1 MREEEGVGKGFG
13 GKEEVE
19 REVEGYVETV
29 LRQEEESG
37 EWEIVSVALP
47 EEVQRRMGVIQR
59 LLVAEGTRGY
69 GEEQAAAAA
78 ELGVTVRSVQ
88 RLVKR
93 WREGGVGGIRK
104 QERSDQGRV
113 RISREWEEFIVKTYR
128 AGNRGSRRMSPA
140 QVAVRVAV
148 RGREQGEGEYPSRA
162 TVYRVLKPYVEKQ
175 RRSKSLGWRGSRLVV
190 KTRDGKE
197 IEIDRSNQVWQAD
210 HTQVDVLV
218 VDQSGEVLGR
228 PWLTIVVDS
237 YSRCIMGL
245 QLGFDGPSAW
255 VACLALRHAIL
266 PKQYSSGYEL
276 QESWGTYGLPQYLY
290 TDQGKDFTSQHLEQV
305 ATELGIGLCL
315 RPQPSEGGI
324 VERPFGTLNREFFSS
339 LPGYVGSKASDR
351 SSVAEQEACL
361 TLMQLERLLVRYIVD
376 RYNQGIDGRM
386 GDQTRIGRWEAGA
399 TMPLPLLSERE
410 LDICLM
416 RRERR
421 QVYRGGYLQFAN
433 LSYRGE
439 HLAGYSGEEVI
450 IRYDPWDITTVLV
463 YQRTSKGEQFVA
475 RAHAI
480 GLETETLSYREAQA
494 ISQRLRRIGKGITNE
509 SVLLEV
515 RDRDAVVEELRR
527 EQRRKQ
533 PSGKAKKQRTSQAK
547 RMAASRQ
554 VVLSERA
561 THQPE
566 AAFRAHEGETAGI
579 DAAAIE
585 SEEELIVAEDV
596 VVRDYEEW
604 KRERGQLW

>member
-1 MREEEGVGKGFG
+1 MGKQDGKGKAAG
-13 GKEEVE
+13 EKPEAETG
-19 REVEGYVETV
+19 VEGLVETV
-29 LRQEEESG
+29 LRQDEETG
-37 EWEIVSVALP
+37 EWGIVSVELP
-47 EEVQRRMGVIQR
+47 AEVQQRLGVIQR
-59 LLVAEGTRGY
+59 LLVAEGTRRY
-69 GEEQAAAAA
+69 GKVQAAAAE

-93 WREGGVGGIRK
+93 WREDGVAGLRK
-104 QERSDQGRV
+104 QERSDRGEI
-113 RISREWEEFIVKTYR
+113 RISAEWQEFIVKTYR
-128 AGNRGSRRMSPA
+128 AGNRGSRSMSPA

-148 RGREQGEGEYPSRA
+148 RANEQEAADYPSRA

-190 KTRDGKE
+190 KTREGQE
-197 IEIDRSNQVWQAD
+197 IEINRSNQVWQAD

-237 YSRCIMGL
+237 YSRCIMGMH
-245 QLGFDGPSAW
+245 LGFDAPSAW

-266 PKQYSSGYEL
+266 PKQYSSSYEL

-290 TDQGKDFTSQHLEQV
+290 TDQGKDFTSEHLEQV
-305 ATELGIGLCL
+305 ATELGIGLCS

-324 VERPFGTLNREFFSS
+324 VERPFGTFNREFFSS
-339 LPGYVGSKASDR
+339 LPGYVGSKASER
-351 SSVAEQEACL
+351 SSVAEREACL
-361 TLMQLERLLVRYIVD
+361 TLMQLDRLLVRYIVD

-386 GDQTRIGRWEAGA
+386 RDQTRIGRWEAGA
-399 TMPLPLLSERE
+399 TMPLPLMSDRE

-439 HLAGYSGEEVI
+439 HLGGYGGEEVI

-463 YQRTSKGEQFVA
+463 YQNTPKGEQFVA
-475 RAHAI
+475 RAHAS

-494 ISQRLRRIGKGITNE
+494 ISGRLRRLGKAITNE

-527 EQRRKQ
+527 EKRRKQ
-533 PSGKAKKQRTSQAK
+533 RTGKAKKQTSMK
-547 RMAASRQ
+547 KK
-554 VVLSERA
+554 
-561 THQPE
+561 HQPE
-566 AAFRAHEGETAGI
+566 ETVPANEIANAAI
-579 DAAAIE
+579 DEAAIE
-585 SEEELIVAEDV
+585 SEEELIVVENV
-596 VVRDYEEW
+596 VVLDYEEW
-604 KRERGQLW
+604 KRDRGWW

>member
-1 MREEEGVGKGFG
+1 MGKTGEAGKPAG
-13 GKEEVE
+13 GKPESETAPGAV
-19 REVEGYVETV
+19 VETV
-29 LRQEEESG
+29 LRQDEESG
-37 EWEIVSVALP
+37 EWEIVSVELP
-47 EEVQRRMGVIQR
+47 AEVQQRMGVIQR
-59 LLVAEGTRGY
+59 LLVAEGTSRY
-69 GEEQAAAAA
+69 GQVQAQAAE

-93 WREGGVGGIRK
+93 WREDGVAGLRT
-104 QERSDQGRV
+104 QARSDQGTI
-113 RISREWEEFIVKTYR
+113 RISPEWQEFIVKTYR
-128 AGNRGSRRMSPA
+128 AGNRGSRSMSPA
-140 QVAVRVAV
+140 QVAVRVQV
-148 RGREQGEGEYPSRA
+148 RAGEREEADYPSRA

-175 RRSKSLGWRGSRLVV
+175 RRTKSLGWRGSRLVV
-190 KTRDGKE
+190 KTREGEE

-237 YSRCIMGL
+237 YSRCMMGL
-245 QLGFDGPSAW
+245 HLGFDAPSAW

-266 PKQYSSGYEL
+266 PKQYSSSYEL
-276 QESWGTYGLPQYLY
+276 QESWETYGLPQYLY

-305 ATELGIGLCL
+305 ATELGIGLCS

-324 VERPFGTLNREFFSS
+324 VERPFGTFNREFFSS
-339 LPGYVGSKASDR
+339 LPGYVGSKASERPHRATARRAAASR
-351 SSVAEQEACL
+351 SSVAEREACL
-361 TLMQLERLLVRYIVD
+361 TLMQLERLFVRYIVD

-399 TMPLPLLSERE
+399 TMPLPLLSDRE

-421 QVYRGGYLQFAN
+421 HVYRGGYLQFAN

-450 IRYDPWDITTVLV
+450 IRYDPWDITTVWV
-463 YQRTSKGEQFVA
+463 YQQTRQGEQFVA
-475 RAHAI
+475 RAHAT

-494 ISQRLRRIGKGITNE
+494 ISGRLRRVGKAITNE

-515 RDRDAVVEELRR
+515 RDRDAVVEQLRR
-527 EQRRKQ
+527 EKRRKQ
-533 PSGKAKKQRTSQAK
+533 RTGKAKKQTSMK
-547 RMAASRQ
+547 NK
-554 VVLSERA
+554 
-561 THQPE
+561 HQPE
-566 AAFRAHEGETAGI
+566 ETVPANGVA
-579 DAAAIE
+579 DAVTEEVDEAVIE
-585 SEEELIVAEDV
+585 SEEELVVVEDV

-604 KRERGQLW
+604 KRDRGWW